1 MADPTALYSYK
12 GESPTTLPHKIKPA
26 EGVVR
31 TDVSTFTD
39 KEISDAGFTGP
50 YEVPTHNQ
58 KTQRVHWNSEKLS
71 YSVVDI
77 TDEEL
82 WVEIR
87 KERNKLLEE
96 CDWTMTADVSRDVN
110 QKEWEMHRQRL
121 RDITT
126 IFSNPREVDWP
137 RSPEGRADDD
147 FDQPR
152 VIEDKLRW
160 RVSDLEQ
167 QVDALYKKV
176 FPDGDPSEGK

>member
-1 MADPTALYSYK
+1 MADPTALYSLK
-12 GESPTTLPHKIKPA
+12 GASPTTLPHKIRMSDGA
-26 EGVVR
+26 VR

-39 KEISDAGFTGP
+39 EELTDAGFTGP
-50 YEVPTHNQ
+50 YTAPSYQ
-58 KTQRVHWNSEKLS
+58 KDFEIITWDSSNLS
-71 YSVVDI
+71 LNKEAI
-77 TDEEL
+77 PDEEL

-87 KERNKLLEE
+87 KERDKLLKE
-96 CDWTMTADVSRDVN
+96 CDWTMAADVSCNVN

-160 RVSDLEQ
+160 RVSDLEG
-167 QVDALYKKV
+167 QVDALYRKV
-176 FPDGDPSEGK
+176 FPEGDPSEGK